1 MGNMRQLLLIIVM
14 ACVGYSQ
21 TLNWTGYGDT
31 SNIADFR
38 ADSTKYT
45 KAIPHSQWEN
55 FRLDILFDDTSAA
68 GRGSDSA
75 KFYYWLEYGHPV
87 LTLANRLDTCWSTRD
102 PVIVDTVD
110 ALTTANFSATSR
122 VLASDGTF
130 SYPLKTIDTLSFA
143 IGGGSLQS
151 RNFPQDWDVFVRVGF
166 KGLTGNNKDAML
178 KLRASIVRRQVNNV
192 RSK

>member
-1 MGNMRQLLLIIVM
+1 MKHLLLILAF
-14 ACVGYSQ
+14 ACLGYSQ

-31 SNIADFR
+31 ANIADFR

-45 KAIPHSQWEN
+45 KAFPLSQWEN
-55 FRLDILFDDTSAA
+55 LRLDVLFDDTSAA

-75 KFYYWLEYGHPV
+75 KFYYWLEYGHEA
-87 LTLANRLDTCWSTRD
+87 LSLANAKDTVWSKQD
-102 PVIVDTVD
+102 PVVVDTID
-110 ALTTANFSATSR
+110 ALTAGNFSATSR
-122 VLASDGTF
+122 VLASDGTY

-143 IGGGSLQS
+143 VGGGSLQS
-151 RNFPQDWDVFVRVGF
+151 RNFPQDWDVYVRVGF